1 MIYGLKYLL
10 FVNITKMGRIGWLM
24 NGQIENTLV
33 HFSLGMVMR
42 PLGSELRA
50 NNFFECIGVRSLVL
64 VCCIVRKGHIPKQ
77 AFSF

>member
-10 FVNITKMGRIGWLM
+10 FVNITKMGRIGWLR

-33 HFSLGMVMR
+33 HFSLGMAMR

-50 NNFFECIGVRSLVL
+50 NNFLSVL
-64 VCCIVRKGHIPKQ
+64 V
-77 AFSF
+77 